1 MTAAAPRPG
10 AAALCYADD
19 TMPRY
24 REMYARNVHHFLAVW
39 LFPVLIGALCAAPA
53 PAAAAPA
60 EVRFGMYVTGIHG
73 LDVVNNSYDMDL
85 YVWWVSD
92 RYVINPNSDFQIVNG
107 RQWQVRSVNS
117 RTLPDGRHYSAAFVS
132 ATVNHNWNLRRYPF
146 DRHVLRVIFETP
158 YTASELRLVPDIVDS
173 KLSELVDLPGFD
185 LGVLRLLEYV
195 KGYDTRFGLG
205 TERAD
210 QFSRVVME
218 LEIARDSQYLVATQF
233 TGLLAANLI
242 SLLMYMVNVSAL
254 GIRAT
259 LATTAILAGV
269 GNVYTLGQHVT
280 RAGRSLLVSQLA
292 TATFLMIV
300 VALITSIAAEWLLE
314 RDRGQAA
321 VRLNWTVC
329 IAVTILFLAHATWLI
344 VEAMS

>member
-1 MTAAAPRPG
+1 MPRHREMQAGHVRHVLAAWLALVLIAAAPSP
-10 AAALCYADD
+10 AS
-19 TMPRY
+19 
-24 REMYARNVHHFLAVW
+24 
-39 LFPVLIGALCAAPA
+39 AAPA
-53 PAAAAPA
+53 D
-60 EVRFGMYVTGIHG
+60 VRFGMYVTGIHG

-85 YVWWVSD
+85 YVWWVSEKHA
-92 RYVINPNSDFQIVNG
+92 INPVSDFQIVNG
-107 RQWQVRSVNS
+107 RHWQVRSVNS
-117 RTLPDGRHYSAAFVS
+117 RTLPDGSRYNAAFVS

-173 KLSELVDLPGFD
+173 KLSELVDLPGFR
-185 LGVLRLLEYV
+185 LGTLRLLEHV

-205 TERAD
+205 TEKAD

-218 LEIARDSQYLVATQF
+218 LEITRDSQYLVATQF
-233 TGLLAANLI
+233 TGLLVANLI
-242 SLLMYMVNVSAL
+242 SLLIYMVNVSAL

-269 GNVYTLGQHVT
+269 GNVYTLGEHVT
-280 RAGRSLLVSQLA
+280 RAARSLLVSQLA

-300 VALITSIAAEWLLE
+300 VALVTSIAAEWLLE

-321 VRLNWTVC
+321 VRLNWTAC
-329 IAVTILFLAHATWLI
+329 IVVTILFLAYVTWLV

>member
-1 MTAAAPRPG
+1 MSIATRRG
-10 AAALCYADD
+10 ARSNCYAERM
-19 TMPRY
+19 MPR
-24 REMYARNVHHFLAVW
+24 RRDMHDGCLRRRLAAW
-39 LFPVLIGALCAAPA
+39 LFLVLISACCAAPA
-53 PAAAAPA
+53 PVAAAPA
-60 EVRFGMYVTGIHG
+60 EVRFGMYITGIHG

-92 RYVINPNSDFQIVNG
+92 KYTINPESDFQIVNG
-107 RQWQVRSVNS
+107 RHWQVRSANT

-173 KLSELVDLPGFD
+173 KISELVDVPGFRV
-185 LGVLRLLEYV
+185 GVLRLLEYV

-205 TERAD
+205 TDRAD

-218 LEIARDSQYLVATQF
+218 LEIQRESQYLVATQF
-233 TGLLAANLI
+233 TGLLVANLI
-242 SLLMYMVNVSAL
+242 SLLIYMVNVSSL

-259 LATTAILAGV
+259 LATTAILAAV
-269 GNVYTLGQHVT
+269 GNVYTLGEHVT
-280 RAGRSLLVSQLA
+280 RAARSLLVSQLA

-300 VALITSIAAEWLLE
+300 IALVTSIAAEWLQE

-329 IAVTILFLAHATWLI
+329 IVVTILFIAYVTWLV

>member
-1 MTAAAPRPG
+1 MIAAAPGVG
-10 AAALCYADD
+10 APAICYADT
-19 TMPRY
+19 TMPRH
-24 REMYARNVHHFLAVW
+24 REMHAGHVRHVLAAW
-39 LFPVLIGALCAAPA
+39 LFLVLIAAAPA
-53 PAAAAPA
+53 PVSAAPA
-60 EVRFGMYVTGIHG
+60 EARFGMYVTGIHG

-92 RYVINPNSDFQIVNG
+92 KYAIDPHSDFQIVNG
-107 RQWQVRSVNS
+107 RHWQVRSVNS
-117 RTLPDGRHYSAAFVS
+117 RTLPDGSHYSAAFVS

-173 KLSELVDLPGFD
+173 KLSELVDLPGFR
-185 LGVLRLLEYV
+185 LGTLRLLEHV

-205 TERAD
+205 TEKAD

-218 LEIARDSQYLVATQF
+218 LEISRDSQYLVATQF
-233 TGLLAANLI
+233 TGLLVANLI
-242 SLLMYMVNVSAL
+242 SLLIYMVNVSAL

-269 GNVYTLGQHVT
+269 GNVYTLGEHVT
-280 RAGRSLLVSQLA
+280 RAARSLLVSQLA

-300 VALITSIAAEWLLE
+300 VALVTSIAAEWLLE

-321 VRLNWTVC
+321 VRLNWTAC
-329 IAVTILFLAHATWLI
+329 IAVTILFLAYVTWLV